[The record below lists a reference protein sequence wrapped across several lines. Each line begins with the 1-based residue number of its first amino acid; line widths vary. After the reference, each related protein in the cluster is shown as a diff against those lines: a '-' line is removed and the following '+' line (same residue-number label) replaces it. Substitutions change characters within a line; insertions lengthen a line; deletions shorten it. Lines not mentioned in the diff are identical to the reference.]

1 VVECVGQMERTGLAI
16 SVCCSTVPDHDFKL
30 DRDHEMSR
38 IFMGTVAGRF
48 LDDREIRRKQD
59 EESFA

>member
-1 VVECVGQMERTGLAI
+1 MERTGLAI

-30 DRDHEMSR
+30 DRDREMSR